1 VLHSLQ
7 GLQLGC
13 SCLHNAWQ
21 CLCLSSADSHIVPL
35 HYCYIS
41 DAALAQYMFSF
52 ENFVTYPNTVFAS
65 DRSLAVAF
73 ASPLSYFTGMK
84 YTVQSSH
91 SLVLCPQS
99 STFCVDPSL
108 ACDAYSSSS
117 ASASSPWSHSYP
129 STSLVS
135 RSILLCPQSSTF
147 CVDPSSA
154 CDAYSTSSASASL
167 PCSHSYPST
176 SLVARSNLLWPQSSK
191 FCIYPSSACDAA
203 SSSSESKS
211 SPSSPSYPSRS
222 LIPTSNL
229 SSSVA
234 GHRQWL
240 GVGMASRPSHSSPS
254 SS

>member
-1 VLHSLQ
+1 MLHSLQ

-91 SLVLCPQS
+91 SLV
-99 STFCVDPSL
+99 
-108 ACDAYSSSS
+108 
-117 ASASSPWSHSYP
+117 
-129 STSLVS
+129 
-135 RSILLCPQSSTF
+135 LCPQSSTF